1 MNDGIYSKKVM
12 EHFANPHNVGEIPD
26 ATASAEAGNPIC
38 GDMMRFYIKVED
50 DRIVDITFK
59 TFGCGA
65 AIASSSVLTDLV
77 KGKTVEEAF
86 AITKDMIVQELGGL
100 PPHKVHCSILGVDAL
115 RKAICEYW
123 KQEGKLAAHPDCER
137 IFGKFDREDN
147 AHEQ

>member
-1 MNDGIYSKKVM
+1 MTDEIYSKKVM

-38 GDMMRFYIKVED
+38 GDMMRFYIKVENN
-50 DRIVDITFK
+50 IIAEITFK

-77 KGKTVEEAF
+77 KGKTVDEAF
-86 AITKDMIVQELGGL
+86 AITKDMIVNELGGL

-123 KQEGKLAAHPDCER
+123 KKEGKLSEHPDCEK
-137 IFGKFDREDN
+137 IFGKFGHGEDS
-147 AHEQ
+147 HR